1 MLDPLSRAAVR
12 CGSDKF
18 GAHQYTTFYNEI
30 FNNIREKSINI
41 LEIGVGGYQEAMGGG
56 SSLRMWAEYFP
67 YATIVGLDYFA
78 KELSISPRVTIV
90 QGSQDDTVLL
100 NRILEDYGP
109 FDIVIDDGSHLV
121 SHVETTFRHL
131 YPLLPNDAIYIVE
144 DTQTAF
150 VPRLG
155 GSPTGAASIFEIAT
169 RIALAMHVLEG
180 YQPPITDDIVDFGS
194 ITASVTFS
202 RNAIAFKRG
211 VNTYPSNFGFS
222 FEAPEV
228 QKIYEIITIESK
240 LNPSPRSNLS
250 RIDMNIW
257 GRRFDDAEALAIEA
271 ANAAPNDIE
280 LLAELG
286 RMMNWA
292 GRIETAKLM
301 QSKIKRALDQLNAF

>member
-18 GAHQYTTFYNEI
+18 GAHQYTAFYNEI
-30 FNNIREKSINI
+30 FSGIREKPINI
-41 LEIGVGGYQEAMGGG
+41 LEIGVGGYEQAMGGG

-67 YATIVGLDYFA
+67 YAKIIGLDYFA
-78 KELSISPRVTIV
+78 KELSISPRVKIL
-90 QGSQDDTVLL
+90 QGSQDDTILL

-150 VPRLG
+150 LPSLG
-155 GSPTGAASIFEIAT
+155 GSPTGAESIFEIAN
-169 RIALAMHVLEG
+169 RIALSMHVLEG
-180 YQPPITDDIVDFGS
+180 YNPPISDEIVDFGS
-194 ITASVTFS
+194 ITASVTVS
-202 RNAIAFKRG
+202 RNVIVFKRG
-211 VNTYPSNFGFS
+211 VNTYPSNLGFS

-228 QKIYEIITIESK
+228 QKIYELIAAESK
-240 LNPSPRSNLS
+240 INPSPRSSLS

-257 GRRFDDAEALAIEA
+257 AKRFDDAEALAIEA
-271 ANAAPNDIE
+271 ANAAPNDLE
-280 LLAELG
+280 LLAELA

-292 GRIETAKLM
+292 GRIEPAKAI
-301 QSKIKRALDQLNAF
+301 QSKLKRALDQLDAF